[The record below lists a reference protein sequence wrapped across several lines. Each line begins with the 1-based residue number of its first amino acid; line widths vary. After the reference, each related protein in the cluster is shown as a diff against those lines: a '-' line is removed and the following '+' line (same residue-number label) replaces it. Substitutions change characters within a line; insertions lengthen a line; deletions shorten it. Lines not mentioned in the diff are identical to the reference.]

1 MLAGEPGTRSA
12 SVAGMEDSLGLGR
25 KIPQHPALSLGG
37 DLGESGE
44 KATEDTDVWGSREPV
59 LWAGED
65 LLHPLLPAA
74 TLPLP
79 YHGGLPEAG
88 W

>member
-1 MLAGEPGTRSA
+1 M
-12 SVAGMEDSLGLGR
+12 GR
-25 KIPQHPALSLGG
+25 KIPQHPDGWEEET
-37 DLGESGE
+37 LGETGE
-44 KATEDTDVWGSREPV
+44 EVAEDTDVWGSEELV
-59 LWAGED
+59 LRAGED
-65 LLHPLLPAA
+65 LLHLLPPSA